1 MKSLFQDIRY
11 RPPQWKVSLTFSVMM
26 HLLLA
31 ALILLYPQP
40 KREEGTLF
48 FTRLVTP
55 EELKREFPSDTAKGF
70 PGAPSPGRIVVP
82 KPAPRVAAKP
92 GKETARV
99 PLPLLQPEK
108 EGAGRDFPDAA
119 TGGGQGPYE
128 QEGSPVLP
136 GADIPKR
143 GSAGSQK
150 VPGKVSPPATLREK
164 LFDREIVERLA
175 KREEKTVDNTITF
188 DTKEFKYEA
197 YMLRLKERIERIWIY
212 PPEAA
217 MRGIYGDLYIQ
228 FTIKKDGRLADV
240 ELLRTSGHRSLD
252 QAAMRALKDG
262 EPYWP
267 LPDEWGKDSL
277 PVTGHFIYSIYG
289 TYLR

>member
-1 MKSLFQDIRY
+1 M
-11 RPPQWKVSLTFSVMM
+11 
-26 HLLLA
+26 
-31 ALILLYPQP
+31 
-40 KREEGTLF
+40 
-48 FTRLVTP
+48 
-55 EELKREFPSDTAKGF
+55 
-70 PGAPSPGRIVVP
+70 
-82 KPAPRVAAKP
+82 
-92 GKETARV
+92 
-99 PLPLLQPEK
+99 
-108 EGAGRDFPDAA
+108 
-119 TGGGQGPYE
+119 
-128 QEGSPVLP
+128 P